1 MNTANKLTIT
11 RIVMAIF
18 IMIFLMIPW
27 EQFGLSFPT
36 FIMSGKILID
46 TRYLAVGAI
55 FLIACITDFLDGY
68 IARKE
73 KSVSDFG
80 ACLDAIA
87 DKLLVNGLLVI
98 LAYNGFISVVVPVI
112 IITRDIVVDAL
123 RMLSAKE
130 GVIVK
135 ANNLGKVKTILMM
148 VGLTLLLFYNVP
160 FELWNIKLDIIL
172 IYLATMMSVVSGT
185 VYYFEISK
193 KISIK

>member
-135 ANNLGKVKTILMM
+135 ANHLGKVKTILMM